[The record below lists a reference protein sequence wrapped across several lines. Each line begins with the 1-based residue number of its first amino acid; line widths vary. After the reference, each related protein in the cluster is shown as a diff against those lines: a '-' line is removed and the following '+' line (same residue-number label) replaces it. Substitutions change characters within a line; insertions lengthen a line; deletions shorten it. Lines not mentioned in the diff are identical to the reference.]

1 MLSLKQ
7 THRYSGNEFMTT
19 LNEQLANLKVIPVIA
34 INRAEDAIPL
44 GKALVEN
51 GMPCAEITLRTE
63 CAIEAI
69 SIMRKTYPDML
80 IGAGTVL
87 TTEQVDASIN
97 AGVEFIVSPGFNP
110 RTVQYC
116 IDKGVAIVP
125 GVNNPSLVEQ
135 AMEMGLRTL
144 KFFPAEPSGG
154 TAMLKALTAVYPV
167 KFIPTGGV
175 SLKNVDAYLSIPS
188 VLACGG
194 TWMVPTSLIDEGKW
208 DDLGKLVRDAV
219 DHVNA

>member
-1 MLSLKQ
+1 
-7 THRYSGNEFMTT
+7 MTT

-69 SIMRKTYPDML
+69 RIMRKEFPDML
-80 IGAGTVL
+80 IGSGTVL
-87 TTEQVDASIN
+87 TNEQVDASIE
-97 AGVEFIVSPGFNP
+97 AGVDFIVSPGFNP

-116 IDKGVAIVP
+116 IDKGIAIVP

-154 TAMLKALTAVYPV
+154 TGMLKALTAVYPV
-167 KFIPTGGV
+167 KFMPTGGV
-175 SLKNVDAYLSIPS
+175 SLKNVDEYLSIPS

-194 TWMVPTSLIDEGKW
+194 TWMVPPNLIDEGKW
-208 DDLGKLVRDAV
+208 DELGKLVRDAV

>member
-1 MLSLKQ
+1 
-7 THRYSGNEFMTT
+7 MTT

-69 SIMRKTYPDML
+69 RIMRKEFPDML
-80 IGAGTVL
+80 IGSGTVL
-87 TTEQVDASIN
+87 TDEQVDASIE
-97 AGVEFIVSPGFNP
+97 AGVDFIVSPGFNP

-135 AMEMGLRTL
+135 ALEMGLRTL

-154 TAMLKALTAVYPV
+154 TGMLKALTAVYPV
-167 KFIPTGGV
+167 KFMPTGGV
-175 SLKNVDAYLSIPS
+175 SLKNVDEYLSIPS

-194 TWMVPTSLIDEGKW
+194 TWMVPTNLIDEGKW
-208 DDLGKLVRDAV
+208 DELGKLVRDAV
-219 DHVNA
+219 EHVNA